1 MFKKTTYKLDKFKK
15 ICIIY
20 GSFQKNLYKLLYKW
34 EVFVMGV
41 KKGKRICDIL
51 IATLML
57 ISVYYFINSI
67 YIEKQNREIQAIEK
81 EQTEVMNKVENDKK
95 VATQISTKNDYNK
108 TKTNSLKDLDYY
120 KNYYSNND
128 IVGTL
133 KISGTKINT
142 LLVQG
147 SDNEYYLNHTISK
160 KKSSVGSIYVDYRT
174 NLDAKQINIY
184 GHNSKAVKLMFNEL
198 EKYRSK
204 DFYESHK
211 TIELYDGTK
220 TSIYEIFSV
229 QIVTD
234 DYEHMDVVPQNRKS
248 HLEKLSNGL
257 YETGIIT
264 NEEDDVL
271 VLQTCTYTPKNSFI
285 IINAKKV
292 KEVKV

>member
-1 MFKKTTYKLDKFKK
+1 
-15 ICIIY
+15 
-20 GSFQKNLYKLLYKW
+20 
-34 EVFVMGV
+34 
-41 KKGKRICDIL
+41 
-51 IATLML
+51 ML

-67 YIEKQNREIQAIEK
+67 YIEKQNREIQVIEK

>member
-1 MFKKTTYKLDKFKK
+1 
-15 ICIIY
+15 
-20 GSFQKNLYKLLYKW
+20 
-34 EVFVMGV
+34 MGI
-41 KKGKRICDIL
+41 KKGKTLCDLL
-51 IATLML
+51 IVALML
-57 ISVYYFINSI
+57 ISIYYFINFI
-67 YIEKQNREIQAIEK
+67 YIEKQNKEIEIIEK
-81 EQTEVMNKVENDKK
+81 EQTEIINKVKEDKNVVK
-95 VATQISTKNDYNK
+95 QISTKTDDNK
-108 TKTNSLKDLDYY
+108 TKTNSLKNLDYY
-120 KNYYSNND
+120 KNYYSNDD

-160 KKSSVGSIYVDYRT
+160 KKSVAGSIYVDYRT

-184 GHNSKAVKLMFNEL
+184 GHNSKTVNVMFKEL
-198 EKYRSK
+198 EKYRNK
-204 DFYESHK
+204 DFYENHK

-229 QIVTD
+229 QIVID
-234 DYEHMDVVPQNRKS
+234 DYEHMDVEAQDRKS

-292 KEVKV
+292 KEVEA

>member
-1 MFKKTTYKLDKFKK
+1 MFKKAAYKLDKFKK

-120 KNYYSNND
+120 KNYYSNSD

-184 GHNSKAVKLMFNEL
+184 GHNSKAVK
-198 EKYRSK
+198 
-204 DFYESHK
+204 
-211 TIELYDGTK
+211 
-220 TSIYEIFSV
+220 
-229 QIVTD
+229 
-234 DYEHMDVVPQNRKS
+234 
-248 HLEKLSNGL
+248 
-257 YETGIIT
+257 
-264 NEEDDVL
+264 
-271 VLQTCTYTPKNSFI
+271 
-285 IINAKKV
+285 
-292 KEVKV
+292 

>member
-1 MFKKTTYKLDKFKK
+1 
-15 ICIIY
+15 
-20 GSFQKNLYKLLYKW
+20 
-34 EVFVMGV
+34 MGV

-51 IATLML
+51 IVTLML

-81 EQTEVMNKVENDKK
+81 EQTEVMNRVENDKK
-95 VATQISTKNDYNK
+95 VATQISTKKDYNK

-160 KKSSVGSIYVDYRT
+160 KKSAVGSIYVDYRT

>member
-1 MFKKTTYKLDKFKK
+1 
-15 ICIIY
+15 
-20 GSFQKNLYKLLYKW
+20 
-34 EVFVMGV
+34 MGI
-41 KKGKRICDIL
+41 KKGKIICDLL
-51 IATLML
+51 IVTLMI
-57 ISVYYFINSI
+57 ISAYYFINFI
-67 YIEKQNREIQAIEK
+67 YIEKQNKEIQAIEK
-81 EQTEVMNKVENDKK
+81 EQTEVMNKVANEKN
-95 VATQISTKNDYNK
+95 VTMQISNKNEEK
-108 TKTNSLKDLDYY
+108 ITKTNTLKDLDYY
-120 KNYYSNND
+120 KSYYSNND

-147 SDNEYYLNHTISK
+147 KDNDYYLNHTISK
-160 KKSSVGSIYVDYRT
+160 KKSAVGSIYVDYRT
-174 NLDAKQINIY
+174 NLNAKQINIY

-234 DYEHMDVVPQNRKS
+234 DYEHMNVYPQDWNE
-248 HLEKLSNGL
+248 HLKKLSNGL

-264 NEEDDVL
+264 SEEDDVL

>member
-1 MFKKTTYKLDKFKK
+1 
-15 ICIIY
+15 
-20 GSFQKNLYKLLYKW
+20 
-34 EVFVMGV
+34 
-41 KKGKRICDIL
+41 
-51 IATLML
+51 
-57 ISVYYFINSI
+57 
-67 YIEKQNREIQAIEK
+67 
-81 EQTEVMNKVENDKK
+81 
-95 VATQISTKNDYNK
+95 
-108 TKTNSLKDLDYY
+108 
-120 KNYYSNND
+120 
-128 IVGTL
+128 
-133 KISGTKINT
+133 
-142 LLVQG
+142 
-147 SDNEYYLNHTISK
+147 
-160 KKSSVGSIYVDYRT
+160 
-174 NLDAKQINIY
+174 
-184 GHNSKAVKLMFNEL
+184 MFNEL